1 MAIDAIFLVRSTM
14 MSLQSLSA
22 FLRRCSAPSVM
33 TESGSRDICLSYSLR
48 RVRRRFAMALK
59 RSLRGCVSDA
69 LFISTLYSSDSSSN
83 VMGPTAA
90 LIVSPCPVR

>member
-1 MAIDAIFLVRSTM
+1 
-14 MSLQSLSA
+14 
-22 FLRRCSAPSVM
+22 
-33 TESGSRDICLSYSLR
+33 
-48 RVRRRFAMALK
+48 MALK